1 MKSSIQVFL
10 ENILFSMLSV
20 LKIIIQSKA
29 VKIKNNSTS
38 LELVILGNGPSL
50 NKQIFN
56 HIKFLDNKDLICVN
70 HFPKTTYYEKLKP
83 AYYVTGAPD
92 LWLDDIEEKFVISSK
107 LLFEA
112 MAEKTNWPLSFFIP
126 FEAKKHKRWQEQL
139 KINKNINII
148 YYNNTPVEG
157 FDWLNRL
164 VFNYKLGMPRPHN
177 VMIPCLMIAIWMNY
191 KNLFLWGTDHSWLK
205 EISVDRDNNV
215 LINQKHFYDEKISK
229 PETLD
234 KRGKDKRNLGELL
247 FKFMNAFQGYYTI
260 SNYASIKHVEIINNT
275 ELSYIDAF
283 KKEKIN

>member
-1 MKSSIQVFL
+1 LKSSIQVFL

-29 VKIKNNSTS
+29 IKIKSNSTS

-164 VFNYKLGMPRPHN
+164 IFNYKLGMPRPHN

-191 KNLFLWGTDHSWLK
+191 KKLFLWGTDHSWLK

-260 SNYASIKHVEIINNT
+260 SNYASIKNVEIINNT